1 MKTQKKRGIRKKTMS
16 LKQAKALAKGQK
28 IQKEAMKIMR
38 ASGQKTVTRRVYKM
52 TLAQAM
58 KKAAQKL
65 KK

>member
-1 MKTQKKRGIRKKTMS
+1 MKKTKKDTKKRRSMS

-38 ASGQKTVTRRVYKM
+38 ASGQKTVTKKVYKM

-58 KKAAQKL
+58 KKAA
-65 KK
+65 KKK